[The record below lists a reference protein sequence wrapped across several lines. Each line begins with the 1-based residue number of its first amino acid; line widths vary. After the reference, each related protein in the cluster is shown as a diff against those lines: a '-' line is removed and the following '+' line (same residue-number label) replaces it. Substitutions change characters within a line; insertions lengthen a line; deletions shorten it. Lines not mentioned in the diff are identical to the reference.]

1 MIIPRRYIP
10 FWNFTDYTPTIPKLY
25 WDVRSQEQ
33 RILNLFELVNKVIC
47 YADYIGT
54 DIDDLIDMVNELSAR
69 LDTVLDEVEEELQ
82 ETKDWVNDR
91 INGLIDEIY
100 QECLRRFTDWLDEHM
115 PEIIGKA
122 AQMVFFGLTLEG
134 HFVAY
139 IPQGY
144 AWDDI
149 EFDTGMDY
157 SLETYGRLIL
167 RYDVDQT
174 ETVDQTPE
182 QRS

>member
-54 DIDDLIDMVNELSAR
+54 DIDSLIDMVNELSTR
-69 LDTVLDEVEEELQ
+69 LDTVLDEVEQELQ

-100 QECLRRFTDWLDEHM
+100 QECLQRFTVWRSMGILSRTSPRAM
-115 PEIIGKA
+115 RGMISSSI
-122 AQMVFFGLTLEG
+122 Q
-134 HFVAY
+134 
-139 IPQGY
+139 
-144 AWDDI
+144 AWI
-149 EFDTGMDY
+149 TR
-157 SLETYGRLIL
+157 STP
-167 RYDVDQT
+167 
-174 ETVDQTPE
+174 TVG
-182 QRS
+182 